1 MNQTSKKSYENR
13 FFCYVS
19 PEETVST
26 VVRGLQD
33 VEAEVVLRMI
43 CLNEAETDAQTPP
56 DGYGQVLIDP
66 PENFPSWAAYMEFI
80 SEQAFNEA
88 KKRQETDEK

>member
-1 MNQTSKKSYENR
+1 MKTVFFVTFLPKKR
-13 FFCYVS
+13 FLS
-19 PEETVST
+19 

-56 DGYGQVLIDP
+56 DGYGQVLIEP

>member
-1 MNQTSKKSYENR
+1 
-13 FFCYVS
+13 
-19 PEETVST
+19 
-26 VVRGLQD
+26 
-33 VEAEVVLRMI
+33 MI

-88 KKRQETDEK
+88 KKRQEIDEK

>member
-1 MNQTSKKSYENR
+1 MKTVFLLR
-13 FFCYVS
+13 FSRRNGFYSC
-19 PEETVST
+19 E
-26 VVRGLQD
+26 RLQD

-56 DGYGQVLIDP
+56 DGYGQVLIEP